1 MNRITESTSSSPG
14 VELMKSLTSSLF
26 KLFTIIGEYEE
37 TCKLCLTELI
47 SSLKF
52 TDTILL
58 DYYKKQN
65 ISSYTTLSFA
75 ERICKSLEEL
85 FDIWVNSDNL
95 A

>member
-1 MNRITESTSSSPG
+1 
-14 VELMKSLTSSLF
+14 
-26 KLFTIIGEYEE
+26 
-37 TCKLCLTELI
+37 
-47 SSLKF
+47 LKF